1 MPAPETDRGS
11 KARVPR
17 WLRPGRRRAAGRA
30 GRRGACVP
38 ADVRARAR
46 CSLTLPP
53 RSLTMPLCT
62 VRIEHPAARPGR
74 RAFSTS
80 PACWLVLLTCRI
92 EDISF
97 AYIYVPPGIL
107 AHGSLDFIS
116 DRAQHSYHSDRKPDR
131 RFERTIAAS
140 QRADAPTQIS
150 QLCGSRSPAPPP
162 RWPGSAG
169 DEAKPGQFS

>member
-1 MPAPETDRGS
+1 M
-11 KARVPR
+11 
-17 WLRPGRRRAAGRA
+17 AAEL
-30 GRRGACVP
+30 P
-38 ADVRARAR
+38 ARAQSR
-46 CSLTLPP
+46 RTLLS
-53 RSLTMPLCT
+53 RSLTVAPSI

-131 RFERTIAAS
+131 RF
-140 QRADAPTQIS
+140 
-150 QLCGSRSPAPPP
+150 
-162 RWPGSAG
+162 
-169 DEAKPGQFS
+169 